1 MRVLCAGEL
10 LVDVVINEKPD
21 SLAMTGHL
29 GGSPPNVAMVLAAL
43 GMDSHLATVLGSDP
57 LARFLIHQLE
67 DLGVDH
73 TCCVSV
79 EADTLLAMVLVDSE
93 GKPHYG
99 FRRDERL
106 DRALGPDT
114 FSHIPLSSFGWAHFG
129 SLGLLYPAERRAFT
143 ALLER
148 ALKEGVLVSVDPNV
162 RQVAGVDFDEYR
174 RFITHL
180 MRRVPLVKA
189 SEDDLQ
195 LLYGQDGIQELLTQR
210 GAAPTVVTLGPQ
222 GALLAQDGQHTRIPA
237 FPARVVDTIGCGDAF
252 MASLIY
258 RLSREQ
264 PVVTAVGHGPA
275 VRWPWESLRE
285 AAVFASRVAARVA
298 EIPGAAQAARA
309 LRQPADRQALG
320 L

>member
-1 MRVLCAGEL
+1 MLCAGEL
-10 LVDVVINEKPD
+10 LIDVVINEKPD

-29 GGSPPNVAMVLAAL
+29 GGSPPNVAMMLAAL
-43 GMDSHLATVLGSDP
+43 GMNSHLAALLGSDP
-57 LARFLIHQLE
+57 LARFLEHQLD
-67 DLGVDH
+67 DLGVDRRY
-73 TCCVSV
+73 CAAV

-114 FSHIPLSSFGWAHFG
+114 FAHIPLSSFDWIHFG
-129 SLGLLYPAERRAFT
+129 SLGLLYPAERRAFG

-148 ALKEGVLVSVDPNV
+148 ALEHGIFVSVDPNV
-162 RQVAGVDFDEYR
+162 RKVAGVDFDEYR
-174 RFITHL
+174 RFISDV
-180 MRRVPLVKA
+180 MGRVPLVKA
-189 SEDDLQ
+189 SEDDLL
-195 LLYGQDGIQELLTQR
+195 LLYGDDGIQQLLSRR
-210 GAAPTVVTLGPQ
+210 GPAPTFVTMGSR
-222 GALLAQDGQHTRIPA
+222 GALLAQDGQQAHIPA

-252 MASLIY
+252 MAALIY

-264 PVVTAVGHGPA
+264 PTVSAPGSGPSA
-275 VRWPWESLRE
+275 RWPWETLKE

-309 LRQPADRQALG
+309 LRRSDVQKALG